1 MLYVLSFAG
10 GAAFGV
16 VMMCCFIVSGQES
29 RREEKYKR
37 KDLIIKW
44 FALFVNAVHWFN
56 PLSYLLSAN
65 LSEACEVSCDMEVT
79 KNMNDE
85 EQKLYM
91 KTILELVEK

>member
-1 MLYVLSFAG
+1 MSY
-10 GAAFGV
+10 
-16 VMMCCFIVSGQES
+16 IT
-29 RREEKYKR
+29 Y

-44 FALFVNAVHWFN
+44 FALFVNSVHWFN
-56 PLSYLLSAN
+56 PLSYILCAN

-91 KTILELVEK
+91 KTILELVE